1 MSIRS
6 SHLSIGSIAGP
17 SRPSF
22 AIRKYATQPSGQQN
36 QNISEMINRKAISSA
51 WRALSP
57 NQKLIFGGL
66 VALGAYFEYSLL
78 DRYVLGPIK
87 LRKED
92 ERRIKAE
99 QNMGIGGG
107 EGQKEVFLGE

>member
-1 MSIRS
+1 MSFRFS
-6 SHLSIGSIAGP
+6 SLSIEPIAGP
-17 SRPSF
+17 SRRSLT
-22 AIRKYATQPSGQQN
+22 IRKYATQPNGQN
-36 QNISEMINRKAISSA
+36 SNISDMINRKAISSA

-57 NQKLIFGGL
+57 KQKLIFGGL

-87 LRKED
+87 SRKEE

-99 QNMGIGGG
+99 QNMGIEKA
-107 EGQKEVFLGE
+107 EGHKEVFLGE